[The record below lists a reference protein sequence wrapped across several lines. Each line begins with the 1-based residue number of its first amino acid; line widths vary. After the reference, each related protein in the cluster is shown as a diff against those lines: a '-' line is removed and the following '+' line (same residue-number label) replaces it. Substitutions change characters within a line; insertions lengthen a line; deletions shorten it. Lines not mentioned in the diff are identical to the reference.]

1 MCSFLPVKSNA
12 SRSKGE
18 ARQPRPRVTKR
29 REKNRDA
36 ARKSRRKQTE
46 RADELH
52 EELQHL
58 EQSNSA
64 LQKEIAALKKD
75 LRLYE
80 KALERHQPHCRL
92 KDCGSSPAG
101 PFNSRRGGGHT
112 SSPVH
117 GSVILEDFASKVA
130 KLNDR
135 DSCGC
140 IMRTLLFVSQR
151 VSWTCLHRLLLLLL
165 LLFISML
172 QKPAL

>member
-1 MCSFLPVKSNA
+1 MTSGLTCHSALSFSPVGLCRWTGNLSVLYPG
-12 SRSKGE
+12 SQ

-101 PFNSRRGGGHT
+101 CTALCSPPQAWSFIIWQPQFFWLFTKLHVNTSFHLQPFD
-112 SSPVH
+112 
-117 GSVILEDFASKVA
+117 IKI
-130 KLNDR
+130 K
-135 DSCGC
+135 
-140 IMRTLLFVSQR
+140 
-151 VSWTCLHRLLLLLL
+151 
-165 LLFISML
+165 
-172 QKPAL
+172 